1 MATPDTF
8 ECNVITPEE
17 KVLECQA
24 TFVAFPAHDGEM
36 GVLRKRAPLVC
47 KLGIGTL
54 RIETPAPNSDLKGAG
69 GAQSHVFFI
78 DEGFAQVFENRLTI
92 LTEQARKVDDLDAK
106 SAEAAMVEARAIK
119 ITDQASYTKRTK
131 AIQRAQV
138 QLKLAKPRT

>member
-1 MATPDTF
+1 MARTDTF
-8 ECNVITPEE
+8 ECSVITPEE
-17 KVLECQA
+17 KVLECEA

-54 RIETPAPNSDLKGAG
+54 RIETPAPKSDLKGAAGSHKQVLFVDG
-69 GAQSHVFFI
+69 GFV
-78 DEGFAQVFENRLTI
+78 QVFENRLTI
-92 LTEQARKVDDLDAK
+92 LTEQARRVDDLDAK

-119 ITDQASYTKRTK
+119 ITDQASHTKRTK

-138 QLKLAKPRT
+138 QLKLTKSRT